1 MKDDV
6 NIQTYVPLARLVD
19 YVNHDVVYIIILRNN
34 TPKHLRIRSPA
45 FKISKVRKSGSCTI
59 SESSIEN
66 LFPGLCIF
74 LKPARRI
81 GYSIYICEQAAGQC
95 VEWM

>member
-19 YVNHDVVYIIILRNN
+19 YVNLDVVYIIILRN

-59 SESSIEN
+59 LVSSIEN

-74 LKPARRI
+74 FKPARRI
-81 GYSIYICEQAAGQC
+81 GYFNIHL
-95 VEWM
+95 